1 MQGHQESS
9 RVRSQHLKGKHSCV
23 HTTASS
29 PDRSKKVTSH
39 AWCHTDVSMSVAL
52 HRVAYI
58 FLFIACHLMG
68 GGMQMYLEADGRRQS
83 IAKWLSCLSS
93 FIAKLAL

>member
-1 MQGHQESS
+1 
-9 RVRSQHLKGKHSCV
+9 
-23 HTTASS
+23 
-29 PDRSKKVTSH
+29 
-39 AWCHTDVSMSVAL
+39 MSVAL